1 MKVLS
6 TFFFFYYYYFF
17 LWKLTLFFRQI
28 MLFLVLNERNW
39 TSLIRCI
46 TNVRIYSFIL
56 MFTSTANSKTSTIS
70 LTFPKTL
77 QNVLRKIAAMI
88 LHTTSENLVI
98 LNYKRLKKKGKKSNT
113 DYFVCHMVTQLL
125 QNLNHRQNVNM
136 IRESWI
142 YFVDL
147 HSWSTKWALFLDWRM
162 NASVTS
168 LREKFKFDFIWTWT
182 VHLTRDILLASL
194 FFFR

>member
-1 MKVLS
+1 MS
-6 TFFFFYYYYFF
+6 FFIIIIF

-39 TSLIRCI
+39 TSLFRCI
-46 TNVRIYSFIL
+46 TNVRIYSFTL

-77 QNVLRKIAAMI
+77 QNVLRKISAMI
-88 LHTTSENLVI
+88 LQTTSENLVI

-136 IRESWI
+136 IRESWV

-194 FFFR
+194 FFFL

>member
-1 MKVLS
+1 MS
-6 TFFFFYYYYFF
+6 FFIIIIF

-39 TSLIRCI
+39 TGSLLRCI
-46 TNVRIYSFIL
+46 TNVRIYSFTL

-77 QNVLRKIAAMI
+77 QNVLRKIAALI
-88 LHTTSENLVI
+88 LHTTIENLVI

-125 QNLNHRQNVNM
+125 QNLNYRQNVNM
-136 IRESWI
+136 TRESWV

-194 FFFR
+194 FFFL

>member
-1 MKVLS
+1 
-6 TFFFFYYYYFF
+6 
-17 LWKLTLFFRQI
+17 
-28 MLFLVLNERNW
+28 
-39 TSLIRCI
+39 
-46 TNVRIYSFIL
+46 
-56 MFTSTANSKTSTIS
+56 
-70 LTFPKTL
+70 
-77 QNVLRKIAAMI
+77 MI
-88 LHTTSENLVI
+88 LHTTSENLVTF
-98 LNYKRLKKKGKKSNT
+98 NYKRLKKKGKKSNT
-113 DYFVCHMVTQLL
+113 DYFSLPYGHTLPL

-194 FFFR
+194 FLFL